1 MPDEFEAHRRRC
13 FAIAYRM
20 LGSAAEAEDVL
31 QEAWIRWQ
39 GAADVASP
47 GAYLA
52 TTVTHLCLDQ
62 LKSARVR
69 REQYVGPWLPEPIDT
84 AGQEEIDP
92 ESISMAFLLL
102 LERLSPVERAA
113 LLLRQ
118 VFELEYVEIA
128 AILGGTEAA
137 ARQSFHRANE
147 HLRAERPRYAP
158 SKEQHLRLLTSFL
171 TAAQTGEPGPIEA
184 VLAEDVRCWSDAG
197 GRRRAALKP
206 VLGRRKV
213 AALFAGLVKKGGAAG
228 SRPELRELNGWPALL
243 LWAGDELELT
253 LSIETDG
260 ETIFGVHVVLN
271 PDKLQALKQRA
282 RRRAWRGQ
290 KTSAV

>member
-20 LGSAAEAEDVL
+20 LGSTAEAEDVL

-39 GAADVASP
+39 GAAAQVESP

-52 TTVTHLCLDQ
+52 ATVTRLCLDQ
-62 LKSARVR
+62 LRSARVR

-84 AGQEEIDP
+84 TGQEEVDP

-102 LERLSPVERAA
+102 LERLSPPERAA

-118 VFELEYVEIA
+118 VFELEYAEIA

-147 HLRAERPRYAP
+147 HLRAERPRYAA
-158 SKEQHLRLLTSFL
+158 SKEQHLRLLTGFVM
-171 TAAQTGEPGPIEA
+171 AVERGEVGPIEA
-184 VLAEDVRCWSDAG
+184 LLAEDARSWNDGG
-197 GRRRAALKP
+197 GRRRAALKT
-206 VLGRRKV
+206 VRGRRNV
-213 AALFAGLVKKGGAAG
+213 AALFAGLVKKGNIPGR
-228 SRPELRELNGWPALL
+228 RPEIREINGWPALL
-243 LWAGDELELT
+243 LWDGDELALT

-260 ETIFGVHVVLN
+260 ELIFGVHVVLN
-271 PDKLQALKQRA
+271 PDKLQALKQRPD
-282 RRRAWRGQ
+282 
-290 KTSAV
+290 

>member
-1 MPDEFEAHRRRC
+1 MSDEFEAHRRRC

-20 LGSAAEAEDVL
+20 LGSAAEAQDVL

-39 GAADVASP
+39 SAADVQSP

-52 TTVTHLCLDQ
+52 ATVTRLCLDQ
-62 LKSARVR
+62 RKSARVR

-84 AGQEEIDP
+84 AGQDEIDP

-113 LLLRQ
+113 FLLRQ
-118 VFELEYVEIA
+118 VFELDYAEIA
-128 AILGGTEAA
+128 TVLGGSEAA

-147 HLRAERPRYAP
+147 HLRVDRPRYAP

-171 TAAQTGEPGPIEA
+171 SAVQTGQAGAIEA

-197 GRRRAALKP
+197 GRRRAALKT
-206 VLGRRKV
+206 VTGRRQV
-213 AALFAGLVKKGGAAG
+213 AALFAGLIKKGNAVGW
-228 SRPELRELNGWPALL
+228 RPELRELNGWPALL
-243 LWAGDELELT
+243 LWSGAQLELT

-260 ETIFGVHVVLN
+260 EAIFGVHVMLN
-271 PDKLQALKQRA
+271 PDKLRMLTQLP
-282 RRRAWRGQ
+282 
-290 KTSAV
+290 V

>member
-1 MPDEFEAHRRRC
+1 VSDDFEAHRRRC

-20 LGSAAEAEDVL
+20 LGSAADAEDVL

-39 GAADVASP
+39 GTAGVESP

-52 TTVTHLCLDQ
+52 TTVTRLCLDQ

-118 VFELEYVEIA
+118 VFELEYAEIA

-147 HLRAERPRYAP
+147 HLQAERPRYAP
-158 SKEQHLRLLTSFL
+158 SKEQHLRLLTGFL
-171 TAAQTGEPGPIEA
+171 KAVQAGEVGPIEA
-184 VLAEDVRCWSDAG
+184 VLAEDARCWSDAG
-197 GRRRAALKP
+197 GRRRAARKT
-206 VLGRRKV
+206 VLGRRNV
-213 AALFAGLVKKGGAAG
+213 AALFAGLVKKGNAAG
-228 SRPELRELNGWPALL
+228 RRPEIREINGWPAVL
-243 LWAGDELELT
+243 LWIGGELELT

-260 ETIFGVHVVLN
+260 EAIFGVHVVMN
-271 PDKLQALKQRA
+271 PDKLQALQQRP
-282 RRRAWRGQ
+282 G
-290 KTSAV
+290 